1 MSEHHGLAEHQ
12 KAGSWGK
19 GQCWGKA
26 HLDASE
32 AALGLQRP
40 PEAELAGCTAMSS
53 ALDGKRRHHT
63 LCITPTAL
71 TYISIG
77 FNLNNVNSLSSPSEE
92 K

>member
-1 MSEHHGLAEHQ
+1 MGEHHGLAGQ
-12 KAGSWGK
+12 RKARSWGK
-19 GQCWGKA
+19 GR
-26 HLDASE
+26 LDVSE

-40 PEAELAGCTAMSS
+40 PEAELAGCTGMSS

-63 LCITPTAL
+63 LCIIPTAL